1 MIAWFTTILCLVGTI
16 LNVKRMRA
24 CFYLWAIGNIL
35 WLILDFKSG
44 LYSRTLL
51 DLVQLGFAIWGIF
64 EWSEKK

>member
-1 MIAWFTTILCLVGTI
+1 MIAWLTTILCLIGTI

-35 WLILDFKSG
+35 WLILDLKSG
-44 LYSRTLL
+44 LYSRALL